1 MVPVEVSVV
10 VLHHPAGMVEVAAAM
25 VLDLVDHRHPAG
37 MAEVAADMADL
48 DLVVHLVPLSMLQIH
63 TMDLKVPWHLS
74 SVSGRRIN
82 LSHAA
87 LRLAAALA

>member
-1 MVPVEVSVV
+1 MVPVAVSVV
-10 VLHHPAGMVEVAAAM
+10 VLHRPAGMVEVAAAM

-37 MAEVAADMADL
+37 MVEVVVGMVQDL
-48 DLVVHLVPLSMLQIH
+48 AVHHHLAHQFMTL

-74 SVSGRRIN
+74 SVSGHKIN
-82 LSHAA
+82 LSHAV